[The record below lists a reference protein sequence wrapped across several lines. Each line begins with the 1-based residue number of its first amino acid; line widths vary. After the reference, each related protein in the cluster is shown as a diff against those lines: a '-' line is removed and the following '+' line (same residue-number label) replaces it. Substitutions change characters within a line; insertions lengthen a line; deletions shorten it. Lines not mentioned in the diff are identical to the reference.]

1 MIHSW
6 SRRNKLSNP
15 VPLQSF
21 VSLYVIKSSY
31 HQIISTLELA
41 HTFAELDEE
50 RSAVDTDQ
58 DKLKVLFNEILQI
71 CLWYASPCLTLFVIL
86 IPRSLGEMPPF
97 VAVTL
102 YCCSC
107 SNSFQDLSLLTNMTH
122 EDIQKLQSVGRAAQD
137 DRKEFILLDDSAK
150 AWKVISNMKGG
161 RVDLV
166 LDNCMWL
173 AY

>member
-1 MIHSW
+1 
-6 SRRNKLSNP
+6 
-15 VPLQSF
+15 
-21 VSLYVIKSSY
+21 
-31 HQIISTLELA
+31 
-41 HTFAELDEE
+41 
-50 RSAVDTDQ
+50 
-58 DKLKVLFNEILQI
+58 
-71 CLWYASPCLTLFVIL
+71 
-86 IPRSLGEMPPF
+86 
-97 VAVTL
+97 
-102 YCCSC
+102 
-107 SNSFQDLSLLTNMTH
+107 MTH